1 MIEIAASIWTAW
13 CVSVRLLPAAA
24 PSVRV
29 GGAATVWLWLST
41 TAFIALSAVS
51 AFRREV
57 AIPLWCIAALVS
69 HLIAARTVD
78 PWVAFTDGAA
88 AFGDLIVRLG
98 RERVVAAVLAV
109 AALVFGLHVA
119 RGVFAP
125 SLAWDDLTYHLTR
138 PARWLQA
145 GGYTIEPAP
154 NAWGYSEYFP
164 PIGDIVWAWTMM
176 PVGNDSLLVFANVL
190 ICVTIGVS
198 LFAAARLTGASEPAA
213 VLAAA
218 TLVMTPS
225 IVHYVPSGYVDPLT
239 VALFTLSVLFGGR
252 ALLERSGADAVLMA
266 AALGLAAGVKVSNL
280 AVAGPGAIVVAI
292 AVLRARLTPRARA
305 IAALVCVSVASI
317 SAPFYWY
324 AWRDMGSP
332 TYPVP
337 LDIGTTTVF
346 PGNIWQQQ
354 IFSGPVSGRDDS
366 LGFIFTQLFIP
377 ARVVFEQAGQF
388 INPGPAVLL
397 LAMPAVAGAYAW
409 FRSRKHRV
417 LLVYVVSA
425 ALLVTLSG
433 LQPGA
438 INLRSTILAASFGRF
453 LGVPI
458 AVVVLCAVTASSRW
472 SSRVLILALAI
483 NCVLA
488 VPLGWSAADGA
499 ALRALAIRVLPVLAI
514 GGAAAVVLWR
524 RRVPAIAVLV
534 AVAAIAGAI
543 ALAAPVRS
551 ALRYDY
557 FRDAAAGD
565 TFSVNRDIRMLAKNW
580 EAWRHMDRDVPA
592 TIAVAAGWPG
602 MSPLGA
608 RYPLLGS
615 RLQNRL
621 RYIPITASGEVFDTP
636 SRFSHPD
643 EGDAHAW
650 LDRLVRAGITHLAV
664 LTPAIEGVWARE
676 YTDVFSRE
684 FSGEVEIY
692 RVDLA
697 AAAARLPSGLRPSK

>member
-1 MIEIAASIWTAW
+1 MMEVASIWTAW
-13 CVSVRLLPAAA
+13 CVSVRLLPRAA

-29 GGAATVWLWLST
+29 ASAAAVWLWSST
-41 TAFIALSAVS
+41 AAFIALSAAG
-51 AFRREV
+51 AFRPAV
-57 AIPLWCIAALVS
+57 AIPLWCVAAIGAHLV
-69 HLIAARTVD
+69 AARTAD
-78 PWVAFTDGAA
+78 PWLAFKDGVA
-88 AFGDLIVRLG
+88 AFGDLILRLG
-98 RERVVAAVLAV
+98 RERVVAAALAG
-109 AALVFGLHVA
+109 ATLVFGLHVA
-119 RGVFAP
+119 RGIFAP

-190 ICVTIGVS
+190 ICAAIGVS
-198 LFAAARLTGASEPAA
+198 LFAAARLTGASESAA
-213 VLAAA
+213 VLGAA
-218 TLVMTPS
+218 TLIMTPS

-239 VALFTLSVLFGGR
+239 VALFTLSVLFCGR

-266 AALGLAAGVKVSNL
+266 AALGLAAGVKLSNL
-280 AVAGPGAIVVAI
+280 AFVGPGAIVVAI
-292 AVLRARLTPRARA
+292 AVLRARLSRRGRA
-305 IAALVCVSVASI
+305 IAAIVCAGLASI
-317 SAPFYWY
+317 SAPFYWF
-324 AWRDMGSP
+324 AWRDTGSP

-337 LDIGTTTVF
+337 LDIGDTTVF
-346 PGNIWQQQ
+346 AGNVWQQQ
-354 IFSGPVSGRDDS
+354 IFSGPVGGRDDS
-366 LGFIFTQLFIP
+366 YGFIFTQLFIP
-377 ARVVFEQAGQF
+377 ARAAFEQVGQF
-388 INPGPAVLL
+388 INPGPAILL
-397 LAMPAVAGAYAW
+397 LAVPAAVGAYAW

-417 LLVYVVSA
+417 LLLYVTA
-425 ALLVTLSG
+425 AAVLVTLSA

-458 AVVVLCAVTASSRW
+458 AVVVLCAATAPPRW
-472 SSRVLILALAI
+472 RTGVLILALAI
-483 NCVLA
+483 NSLLA
-488 VPLGWSAADGA
+488 LPLGWSPADGT
-499 ALRALAIRVLPVLAI
+499 ALRAFAIRVLPVLAI
-514 GGAAAVVLWR
+514 GCAAAVVLWKR
-524 RRVPAIAVLV
+524 KLPAAAVLV
-534 AVAAIAGAI
+534 AGAAIAGAI
-543 ALAAPVRS
+543 AVAAPVRT
-551 ALRYDY
+551 ALRYEY
-557 FRDAAAGD
+557 FRDAAAGG

-602 MSPLGA
+602 MSPFGA

-615 RLQNRL
+615 RLQNRVT
-621 RYIPITASGEVFDTP
+621 YIPITATGEVFDTP

-643 EGDAHAW
+643 EGDARAW
-650 LDRLVRAGITHLAV
+650 LERLVRARVTHLVV

-676 YTDVFSRE
+676 YRDVFSAE

-697 AAAARLPSGLRPSK
+697 AAAAR